1 MLLSCYCKICTHPN
15 DADLI
20 YQSNFGVTWRLGL
33 VYCLIGVNIF
43 GSVYFL
49 NYCRCSE
56 ALAPLYIVVCSI
68 WNAYGMPHWLHVW
81 SLTLGVAVS
90 AAMKGSVL
98 LLSCRAHSDWSWWRR
113 AEDRLW
119 CESPNLC
126 WLRPKHSLLEYPL
139 YRCWA
144 LGPSSCETYMC
155 WG

>member
-1 MLLSCYCKICTHPN
+1 MLLSCYWRYALTWTMLIWFANPILVLRE
-15 DADLI
+15 DLDW
-20 YQSNFGVTWRLGL
+20 FD
-33 VYCLIGVNIF
+33 CLIGVNIF

-81 SLTLGVAVS
+81 SLTLGVVVS

-98 LLSCRAHSDWSWWRR
+98 LLSCRAPSDWSWWRR

-139 YRCWA
+139 YRCWV
-144 LGPSSCETYMC
+144 LGPSSCET
-155 WG
+155 